1 VTVRSKLALGLLAN
15 LLMLVAPLVFA
26 LYSLAQLHT
35 TTRQLRDHAFSASLL
50 VGRMRAT
57 ADELRQSEERLLF
70 VHDTA
75 ALTHVNGL
83 LDQLHATNDSL
94 QGYDLEEARAR
105 IDMQIGK
112 LRRIA
117 PVEMSHAVK
126 SPAIADTISTRQ
138 YLPAERAI
146 ELALIAI
153 DLGADGAL
161 TITPYYN
168 KPTPDGLRR
177 HFGLQAEAIEKRS
190 SGFPMVMYNVPG
202 RTGVNMTAATTLQI
216 AREVP
221 NVVAVKEASANLEQ
235 ILTILRERPEGF
247 AVLSGDDAWTLPLI
261 ACGAEGL
268 VSVASNEVPRL
279 MKEMVSAAL
288 RGDFAGAR
296 TVNNRLLPLLTGNFI
311 ESNPIP
317 VKAALKMMGVLEN
330 DTVRSPVAPITEANR
345 KRLEAILDEVHAGR
359 AAP

>member
-1 VTVRSKLALGLLAN
+1 MKFRGLGTALVTPFTTNGSLDENALARFVDWQIEEGVDF
-15 LLMLVAPLVFA
+15 LVPCG
-26 LYSLAQLHT
+26 T
-35 TTRQLRDHAFSASLL
+35 T
-50 VGRMRAT
+50 G
-57 ADELRQSEERLLF
+57 ENP
-70 VHDTA
+70 
-75 ALTHVNGL
+75 ALTIDEHRKVVEICVRRANG
-83 LDQLHATNDSL
+83 
-94 QGYDLEEARAR
+94 RV
-105 IDMQIGK
+105 
-112 LRRIA
+112 
-117 PVEMSHAVK
+117 PVLAG
-126 SPAIADTISTRQ
+126 AGNNSTD
-138 YLPAERAI
+138 RAI

-177 HFGLQAEAIEKRS
+177 HFGLQAEAIEKRA

-221 NVVAVKEASANLEQ
+221 NVVAVKEASANMEQ

-247 AVLSGDDAWTLPLI
+247 SVLSGDDAWTLPLI

-279 MKEMVSAAL
+279 IKEMVSAAL
-288 RGDFAGAR
+288 RGDFARAR
-296 TVNNRLLPLLTGNFI
+296 EVNNRLLPLLTGNFI

-317 VKAALKMMGVLEN
+317 VKAALKMMGILEN
-330 DTVRSPVAPITEANR
+330 DTVRSPLAPITEANR
-345 KRLEAILDEVHAGR
+345 KKLEAILDEVHALT
-359 AAP
+359 